1 MDEIISKYM
10 GTLTSIIDNKNNEI
24 VTLKESNYM
33 YQYILDL
40 ITILETHKVE
50 LSREY
55 YSSDKKKQLFF
66 ETVLT
71 KVLDDDK
78 KTFDE
83 VLSEMKNLYYL
94 DKEGIISLPSV
105 SEQVK
110 KSEKVLD
117 GLLHKLKMYAE
128 KTYSSELKNKIDS
141 LENEIRKMVNI
152 GALFSDNNLEEEL
165 SDIDIFVSVL
175 DKTDL
180 DSNEKEDLLG
190 YILLRNVDFYNDYMA
205 DDYNYDSTINE
216 DIDYETRELDSIIR
230 ELTRGEVIEEDSF
243 VL

>member
-10 GTLTSIIDNKNNEI
+10 ETLTSIIDKKNNEI

-55 YSSDKKKQLFF
+55 YASDKKKQLFF

-78 KTFDE
+78 NAFDE

-117 GLLHKLKMYAE
+117 GLLHKLKMFAE

-141 LENEIRKMVNI
+141 LENE
-152 GALFSDNNLEEEL
+152 ALFSDNNLEEEL
-165 SDIDIFVSVL
+165 SDIDLFVSVL

-180 DSNEKEDLLG
+180 NPNEKEDLLG
-190 YILLRNVDFYNDYMA
+190 YILLRNVDFYNEYME